1 LSPPGSTDC
10 AAFVEGLRAERDG
23 FREFRDLLQAERACL
38 LRSDVEALLEIT
50 RQKSERVD
58 HLVELGSARIRY
70 LESQGLEPGSSDI
83 ERWLAGHADKIPGFG
98 KTPSS
103 GTGSSPGNSMSRH
116 TASQVMKL
124 WQELVEVARTA
135 REMNEAN
142 GTLITARLTHN
153 QAALAAL
160 RSGARTSSLYGPDGQ
175 TNILAGQRELGRA

>member
-1 LSPPGSTDC
+1 LSPPSSADR
-10 AAFVEGLRAERDG
+10 AAFVEGLRAERDA
-23 FREFRDLLQAERACL
+23 FREFCDLLQAERACL
-38 LRSDVEALLEIT
+38 LRSDVEALLDIT
-50 RQKSERVD
+50 RRKSERVD

-70 LESQGLEPGSSDI
+70 LESQGLEPGASDI
-83 ERWLAGHADKIPGFG
+83 EQWLAGHADKIPSSG

-103 GTGSSPGNSMSRH
+103 GNAPSPGNSASRGA
-116 TASQVMKL
+116 ASQVMKL

-160 RSGARTSSLYGPDGQ
+160 RSGARTNSLYGPDGQ